1 MVIYHRLIIGV
12 LNDYRVAD
20 IGDGSIVI
28 ESAPRPIP
36 SGESYASV
44 TVPVTYAAIEADM
57 RPPVTGV
64 PDVYPIAPAPI
75 ARCP

>member
-28 ESAPRPIP
+28 ECAPRPIP
-36 SGESYASV
+36 SGESYAGV

-57 RPPVTGV
+57 RKHAPTSIHPVCAFRAGM
-64 PDVYPIAPAPI
+64 PS
-75 ARCP
+75 